1 MLYLSAKVTLL
12 FAFRYFFIIYFYIC
26 SVNTDCVKDMQTLL
40 NDIELDIQEL
50 KCLMQA
56 ISSDANPTLKIVAK
70 RNIQQMKARLEALQ
84 ELLEEAPTAVVSPLE
99 EPPAVT
105 TPLTES
111 VSPVESVIPDTVK
124 MVCEEPETVPILAE
138 RIKPAKDLKHAIS
151 LNDSFRFV
159 RELFAGDAARMNE
172 VVRRLGEAP
181 SLDKAMDIF
190 ASEVHPDEEN
200 EAAVDFMELL
210 KNISAKR
217 PISMGKLYVVP
228 TPVGNLEDM
237 TFRAIRILKEVD
249 LILAEDTRTSGILL
263 KHFEIKNAMQSH
275 HKFNEHKTVES
286 VVNRIKGG
294 ETVAL
299 ISDAGTP
306 GISDPGFLVVRECV
320 RNGIEVQCLPGA
332 TAFVPALVASGL
344 PNEKFCFEGFL
355 PQKKGRMTRLKAL
368 AEECRTM
375 VFYES
380 PHRLV
385 KALTQFAEHFGAER
399 QASVS
404 REISKMHE
412 ETVRGTL
419 TELIEHF
426 TANEPRGEIVI
437 VVTGIDD

>member
-1 MLYLSAKVTLL
+1 
-12 FAFRYFFIIYFYIC
+12 
-26 SVNTDCVKDMQTLL
+26 MQTLL

-368 AEECRTM
+368 AEERRTM

>member
-1 MLYLSAKVTLL
+1 
-12 FAFRYFFIIYFYIC
+12 
-26 SVNTDCVKDMQTLL
+26 MQALL
-40 NDIELDIQEL
+40 NDIELDVQEL

-159 RELFAGDAARMNE
+159 RELFAGDAGRMNK

-210 KNISAKR
+210 KKYFS
-217 PISMGKLYVVP
+217 
-228 TPVGNLEDM
+228 
-237 TFRAIRILKEVD
+237 
-249 LILAEDTRTSGILL
+249 
-263 KHFEIKNAMQSH
+263 
-275 HKFNEHKTVES
+275 
-286 VVNRIKGG
+286 
-294 ETVAL
+294 
-299 ISDAGTP
+299 
-306 GISDPGFLVVRECV
+306 
-320 RNGIEVQCLPGA
+320 
-332 TAFVPALVASGL
+332 
-344 PNEKFCFEGFL
+344 
-355 PQKKGRMTRLKAL
+355 
-368 AEECRTM
+368 
-375 VFYES
+375 
-380 PHRLV
+380 
-385 KALTQFAEHFGAER
+385 
-399 QASVS
+399 
-404 REISKMHE
+404 
-412 ETVRGTL
+412 
-419 TELIEHF
+419 
-426 TANEPRGEIVI
+426 
-437 VVTGIDD
+437 